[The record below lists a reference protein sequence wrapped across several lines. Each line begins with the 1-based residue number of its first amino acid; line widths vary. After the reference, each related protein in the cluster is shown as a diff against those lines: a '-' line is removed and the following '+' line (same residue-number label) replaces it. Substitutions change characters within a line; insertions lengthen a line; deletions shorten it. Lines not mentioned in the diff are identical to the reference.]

1 MTKPI
6 NPSPKLAPNFGEGW
20 NEEHDET
27 LASLAARGFSR
38 KEAAVRMGRTF
49 MAIKGRS
56 QVLGLRFLRDSD
68 AGLLRT
74 YDSHAFQEKRGVME
88 ASDRRMVRALAEA
101 IYRGDH
107 LSKGV
112 SHVE

>member
-1 MTKPI
+1 MTNPL
-6 NPSPKLAPNFGEGW
+6 NPSPKLAPNYGEGW
-20 NEEHDET
+20 DAEQDDA

-38 KEAAVRMGRTF
+38 KEAAVRMGRTY

-56 QVLGLRFLRDSD
+56 QALGLRFIRDTDAAPLR
-68 AGLLRT
+68 A
-74 YDSHAFQEKRGVME
+74 YDSHAFQEMRATME

-107 LSKGV
+107 LPGASL
-112 SHVE
+112 

>member
-1 MTKPI
+1 MTNPL
-6 NPSPKLAPNFGEGW
+6 NPSPKLSPAYGEPWGPVQ
-20 NEEHDET
+20 DET

-38 KEAAVRMGRTF
+38 KEAAKVMGRTY

-56 QVLGLRFLRDSD
+56 QVLGLRFIRDTDAAPLR
-68 AGLLRT
+68 A
-74 YDSHAFQEKRGVME
+74 YDSHAFQEKRATME

-107 LSKGV
+107 LPGAV
-112 SHVE
+112 R